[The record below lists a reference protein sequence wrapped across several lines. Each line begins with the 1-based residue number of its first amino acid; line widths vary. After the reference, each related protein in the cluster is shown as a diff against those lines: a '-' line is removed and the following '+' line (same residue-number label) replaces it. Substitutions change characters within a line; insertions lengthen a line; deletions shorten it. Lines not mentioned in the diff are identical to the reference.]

1 MDSIGYSFAD
11 AVELCSTGKESKH
24 HRAKLWSFIVLFC
37 AFLAY
42 TIYAVCESTCDD
54 GEGSARS
61 LKHAMQ
67 YVHQVVT
74 ACRSFNASTRIAIRL
89 GLSVK
94 TLCPPST
101 TLPFWCAA
109 LPQSTSR
116 SPPVLAQPQTCRLST
131 VAGSRLPLYV
141 LLSAEPLRQLT

>member
-1 MDSIGYSFAD
+1 LRTPLSYARLVKRASTTEPNCGRSSCSFVLSWRTPFTRYVNPLVSD
-11 AVELCSTGKESKH
+11 GK
-24 HRAKLWSFIVLFC
+24 
-37 AFLAY
+37 
-42 TIYAVCESTCDD
+42 
-54 GEGSARS
+54 GSARS